1 MKSLKGHFLI
11 ASPYLADPN
20 FVKAVVLL
28 VHHDKEGAFGV
39 VLNRPADSTVQDL
52 WEKVGQSPCESEQL
66 VLVGGPVPGPLM
78 AVHSDLSL
86 AETEIIPG
94 VYFAAQRDN
103 LEKLLQQQEHPY
115 RIFVGHSGWG
125 AGQLENELKQG
136 AWLTAPAKPEHVF
149 YDDTDLWKKVRDQVG
164 DSMLVEFLGIEKP
177 PKDPNLN

>member
-11 ASPYLADPN
+11 ASPHLADPN

-39 VLNRPADSTVQDL
+39 VLNRPADSTVRDL

-78 AVHSDLSL
+78 AVHGDLAL

-125 AGQLENELKQG
+125 AGQLENEMKQG
-136 AWLTAPAKPEHVF
+136 AWLTAPAKPEYVF
-149 YDDTDLWKKVRDQVG
+149 YDETDLWKKVRDQVG
-164 DSMLVEFLGIEKP
+164 ASMLVEFLGIETLP
-177 PKDPNLN
+177 QDPTLN